1 MSCTTSYSSC
11 LNSPDDSSSQDQ
23 KDGSEGGQ
31 VKRRQ
36 WVEAS
41 QHNRDSAIFD
51 LGLDLEAVWREE
63 AVGLTVQL
71 HYYAN
76 DTWQAPTPRAH
87 AIKQVSPFFKYF

>member
-11 LNSPDDSSSQDQ
+11 LNSPDDSSFQDQ
-23 KDGSEGGQ
+23 KDQSDSSESGL

-36 WVEAS
+36 WVQAS

-51 LGLDLEAVWREE
+51 LGLDLEAAWREE

-71 HYYAN
+71 HSYAN
-76 DTWQAPTPRAH
+76 DTWQAPTSRAH
-87 AIKQVSPFFKYF
+87 AIKQV